1 MCIICL
7 LRESNSGRSAWR
19 IVYYQTAHRFF
30 EKPFASLVLMF
41 LPILI
46 IKVLKEVSGQAAII
60 FKTFKKNVSIRS
72 AKF

>member
-1 MCIICL
+1 M
-7 LRESNSGRSAWR
+7 GRSAWR

-46 IKVLKEVSGQAAII
+46 IKVLKKVSGQAAII
-60 FKTFKKNVSIRS
+60 FKTLSKM
-72 AKF
+72 